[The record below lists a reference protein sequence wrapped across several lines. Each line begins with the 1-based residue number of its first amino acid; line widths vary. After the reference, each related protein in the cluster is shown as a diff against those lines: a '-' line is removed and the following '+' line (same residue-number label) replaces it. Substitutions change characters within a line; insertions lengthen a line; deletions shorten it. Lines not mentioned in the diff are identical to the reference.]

1 MSIPDPPRTTLGNG
15 ESARSSESLDRS
27 SRESPAGLES
37 VVLYLLIAYSFSILL
52 SLIVGLTGGY
62 RSRLIGLG
70 YLSMFLP
77 AIAVLIVSTITG
89 ERVSDRISR
98 GSSFTYWLFAL
109 FFMPLVMH
117 AAMLPWA
124 VHLEGEIP
132 WQSWLSRAA
141 DGFYHAPDSR
151 GWGMLTT
158 PGLAAHVAINAIV
171 GAAIVSVMAFF
182 EEIGWRAWLL
192 PRLVPRFG
200 ARGAVIATSVIW
212 ALWHVPYALSGIQ
225 HLEGISPA
233 KASSV
238 LPIGIFASGLII
250 GWLWLKTESLLVVSL
265 AHGCLNNW
273 GQLAFKYVDLHR
285 TSDGLS
291 LLLAGSAALLI
302 AGSLLLAFGASLRKP
317 ALTAS
322 NP

>member
-1 MSIPDPPRTTLGNG
+1 MGNG
-15 ESARSSESLDRS
+15 ESARPRESLVDP
-27 SRESPAGLES
+27 SRESPAALEA
-37 VVLYLLIAYSFSILL
+37 VVLYVLIAYSFSILL
-52 SLIVGLTGGY
+52 SLIVKLAGGY
-62 RSRLIGLG
+62 QSKFIGLG

-89 ERVSDRISR
+89 DLISYRISR
-98 GSSFTYWLFAL
+98 GSSFRYWIFAL

-124 VHLEGEIP
+124 MHLEGELP
-132 WQSWLSRAA
+132 WQSWLSRAT
-141 DGFYHAPDSR
+141 DGFYHTPESR

-171 GAAIVSVMAFF
+171 GAVVVSVLAFF

-192 PRLVPRFG
+192 PRLVPRLG
-200 ARGAVIATSVIW
+200 ARRAVIATSVIW

-225 HLEGISPA
+225 HLEGMSPVTA
-233 KASSV
+233 AAV
-238 LPIGIFASGLII
+238 LPIGIFSSGLII
-250 GWLWLKTESLLVVSL
+250 GWLWLKTESLIVVSL

-273 GQLAFKYVDLHR
+273 GQLAFKYMDLRR

-291 LLLAGSAALLI
+291 LIFAGSAALLV
-302 AGSLLLAFGASLRKP
+302 AGSLLLAFGVVRRAE
-317 ALTAS
+317 LTAS
-322 NP
+322 NL